1 MMSGEDL
8 SLEQFEI
15 LEKIGQGSFGLVF
28 KARHRVSQKFYA
40 LKKVFIKFL
49 LFQSNIDLG
58 KFFIWDI

>member
-1 MMSGEDL
+1 MSGEDL